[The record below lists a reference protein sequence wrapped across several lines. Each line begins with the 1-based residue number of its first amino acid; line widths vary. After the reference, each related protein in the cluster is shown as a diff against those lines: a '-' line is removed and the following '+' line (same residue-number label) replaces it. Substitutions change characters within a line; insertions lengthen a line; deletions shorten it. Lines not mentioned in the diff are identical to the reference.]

1 MGQNVAAARIFYIFF
16 LYFAKI
22 NGLPEILQKYTFAA
36 AAHDGRIARSE
47 PVACDGHTAVTH
59 GGRDITLS
67 ARRQVLAS

>member
-1 MGQNVAAARIFYIFF
+1 MGQNAAAARIFYIFF

-22 NGLPEILQKYTFAA
+22 NGLSEILQNYTSAA
-36 AAHDGRIARSE
+36 AAHGGRIARSE
-47 PVACDGHTAVTH
+47 PVACGHIAVTH